1 MQRRWRIGVL
11 TGGGDSSGINAF
23 LRALCVGVWRHGGDV
38 VGIRNG
44 WAGLV
49 EPRADVLGPADVDGV
64 TLRPGTIL
72 GTSRTNVIKLGAV
85 ETVLRNIDELRLT
98 HLVVVGGGD
107 TLTVAAAVAERT
119 TVPVIAV
126 PQTIDND
133 VEGTEA
139 ALGFATAV
147 QRGIDTLH
155 GIIPSNRAHGNPML
169 VEVMGRS
176 TGWLALHIAQG
187 VEADFVALPEFPWS
201 IDELAAVYRARGP
214 AILAVIAEGVNHD
227 ELRVAHERFDAFGNP
242 ALEGVVHRVAARF
255 AERVGKFPACRCW
268 ATCCAAARRRH
279 STCNWRGASPSGCS
293 GLARTGCTAGW
304 WRGAGEASTT
314 CRSGRWRA
322 GSGGCRRSCTRITWR
337 LRRPGHDAG
346 VTESG
351 AATVGSPAFFSHA
364 CSAVLSCLFGILPVL
379 YPAC

>member
-201 IDELAAVYRARGP
+201 IDELAAVYRTRGP
-214 AILAVIAEGVNHD
+214 AILAVIAEGVNHN

-255 AERVGKFPACRCW
+255 AERVGKFPRVQVLGYVLRGGTPTSFDLQLAWRFAVGVLRACQDGLHGRMVAW
-268 ATCCAAARRRH
+268 RRGSVDYVPLGAVAGRERRVPPELYADYLAVAAA
-279 STCNWRGASPSGCS
+279 GA
-293 GLARTGCTAGW
+293 
-304 WRGAGEASTT
+304 
-314 CRSGRWRA
+314 
-322 GSGGCRRSCTRITWR
+322 
-337 LRRPGHDAG
+337 
-346 VTESG
+346 
-351 AATVGSPAFFSHA
+351 
-364 CSAVLSCLFGILPVL
+364 
-379 YPAC
+379 